1 VRAGDVVADR
11 FVIEALAGSG
21 GMADVYRARDRTT
34 EDLVA
39 LKLLRA
45 TGPEDLARL
54 AREAQALSRLTHPGI
69 VRYVA
74 HGTAAGE
81 PFVAMEWIEGDTLS
95 KALRK
100 GPLSVAAAL
109 ELGRALGSALGH
121 AHQNGIVHRDVKP
134 GNVVLRDGKLD
145 DPILLDF
152 GVARTGLAVG
162 LTQVGTVIGTPRY
175 MAPEQARGG
184 TIVDARAD
192 VFALGAL
199 LFKCMTGRAPF
210 DGEDAIAVLAHLLFD
225 EAPDVC
231 ALIPNVPRAVG
242 DVLAKMLAK
251 EPEGRYSDCGAV
263 VRALELL
270 DASEIPVS
278 VAMPAPSGLTLRER
292 RLLSLMVLT
301 GKVNVEAAKAVA
313 NDFGGRAE
321 RLANGSVV
329 VVVSGRENASELAR
343 VSARCALELRHAMP
357 DAPIVLATGRGED
370 VAEDATQTSGD
381 STGSSS
387 RYSGVFERAAGLLR
401 REPKEILKD
410 LPAGP
415 LPIMIDDTTAG
426 LLGADFEIARGKGE
440 NPHSLRGRAKMR
452 GQYTLLGKPTPFV
465 GRARELSSLLA
476 TWADVCD
483 SGVARAVL
491 VSGDAGLGKSRLL
504 HEALAALSTPQ
515 QQAPALLLRAKA
527 DATTAG
533 SPFAA
538 LGAAL
543 RREMG
548 IEERDDPRERWNK
561 LAARVGTVVAEGET
575 HVADFVAEIAG
586 LRVADPTEQVAAAR
600 RDPRLMGDRIRRAWA
615 AWIRGECARGPVM
628 IVLEDFQWGDLPTV
642 KLFEDML
649 LDCAEEP
656 IFVLALARP
665 DIDQAFPNLWS
676 RVVSRVP
683 LVGLSKK
690 AATTFVKTMLATASA
705 ETVERIVTLASG
717 NALYLEEL
725 VRSAAEGHADAPESL
740 LAMLSS
746 QVESLP
752 DAERRVLRAASI
764 FGNTFWT
771 DGVCVLL
778 GGDLEPNE
786 RVRNETQSK
795 LDALAQKEMVA
806 SRDGS
811 RLASQREL
819 AFKSALVRDVT
830 YAMLTEDDKRLGH
843 ALAADWLERSGET
856 DPFVLAE
863 HAARAGRT
871 ERAAAEYGR
880 AAQIAFDACDYAMAI
895 DRVARAE
902 ACGASGQTLAE
913 LLVLASEAHR
923 WLGRTTECRVIA
935 SRAMDL
941 AKPSTSAY
949 YKALRMHAY
958 AASFGGALAEL
969 DRAGKAL
976 LGSEPPPEALADW
989 VRAMAHLA
997 NSYITAG
1004 QVQNNELI
1012 ISRLERVPIERLEND
1027 REMMDILRRAIGMRA
1042 YGRGDYSKMATLL
1055 KESAEARRE
1064 IGDMREVV
1072 IQISNV
1078 GFALMFLGRMDDA
1091 LAEFEEARKGAVQMK
1106 LATLELNAIQ
1116 NSAFIHLCLGD
1127 YDKALAGSREALSRA
1142 KVEAPRSIALAHL
1155 CIARCLLACGADGAE
1170 PEARFGVDHAPTSV
1184 VRMYAYA
1191 VLADTLLAAGK
1202 ITEAR
1207 AASNES
1213 IALLRTIGSLAVGD
1227 IFSFIVRA
1235 EVLEKDGDPD
1245 GALEAIREGQ
1255 ALWDTRRA
1263 FLKTDEAR
1271 ELYDTKSPDAARLR
1285 ESYARL
1291 V

>member
-1 VRAGDVVADR
+1 VRAGEVVADR

-95 KALRK
+95 KKLRQ
-100 GPLSVAAAL
+100 GPLTIAATL
-109 ELGRALGSALGH
+109 ELGRALASALGH
-121 AHQNGIVHRDVKP
+121 AHQNGIIHRDVKP
-134 GNVVLRDGKLD
+134 GNVVLREGKIE

-199 LFKCMTGRAPF
+199 LFRCMTGRAPF

-225 EAPDVC
+225 DAPDLC
-231 ALIPNVPRAVG
+231 ALIPNAPRAVG

-251 EPEGRYSDCGAV
+251 EPDGRYSDCGAV
-263 VRALELL
+263 ARTLEML
-270 DASEIPVS
+270 DMSDIPVT
-278 VAMPAPSGLTLRER
+278 VALPAPSGLTLRER

-301 GKVNVEAAKAVA
+301 GKVNVDAAKSVA

-401 REPKEILKD
+401 QEPKDLLKEA
-410 LPAGP
+410 PGP

-426 LLGADFEIARGKGE
+426 LLGTDFEIARGKGAT
-440 NPHSLRGRAKMR
+440 PHALRGRAKMR

-504 HEALAALSTPQ
+504 HEALAALATPQ
-515 QQAPALLLRAKA
+515 QQAPGLLLRAKA

-538 LGAAL
+538 IGAAI

-548 IEERDDPRERWNK
+548 IEERDEQRERWNK

-575 HVADFVAEIAG
+575 HVAEFVAEIAG

-600 RDPRLMGDRIRRAWA
+600 RDPRLMGDRIRRAWS
-615 AWIRGECARGPVM
+615 AWMRGECARGPAM

-683 LVGLSKK
+683 LVALPKK
-690 AATTFVKTMLATASA
+690 AATTFVKTMLETATPEA
-705 ETVERIVTLASG
+705 VDRIVTLASG

-725 VRSAAEGHADAPESL
+725 VRSAAEGRTDAPESL
-740 LAMLSS
+740 LAMLAS

-786 RVRNETQSK
+786 RVRAETQAK
-795 LDALAQKEMVA
+795 LDAIAQKEMISA
-806 SRDGS
+806 RDGS

-830 YAMLTEDDKRLGH
+830 YAMLTEDDKKLGH
-843 ALAADWLERSGET
+843 ALAADWLARMGET
-856 DPFVLAE
+856 DPFVLGE
-863 HAARAGRT
+863 HHARAGRT
-871 ERAAAEYGR
+871 DRAAAEYGR

-902 ACGASGQTLAE
+902 ACGTTGQTLAE

-923 WLGRTTECRVIA
+923 WLGQTTECRVTA
-935 SRAMDL
+935 GRAMDL
-941 AKPSTSAY
+941 AAPHTSTSYRAI
-949 YKALRMHAY
+949 RMHAY
-958 AASFGGALAEL
+958 AASFGGALSEL
-969 DRAGKAL
+969 ERAGKAL
-976 LGSEPPPEALADW
+976 LGTEPPQEALADW

-1012 ISRLERVPIERLEND
+1012 ISKLERVPVERLNND
-1027 REMMDILRRAIGMRA
+1027 KEIIDILRRAIGMRA
-1042 YGRGDYSKMATLL
+1042 YGRGDFTKMAALL
-1055 KESAEARRE
+1055 QESVEARRE
-1064 IGDMREVV
+1064 LGDLREMV

-1078 GFALMFLGRMDDA
+1078 GFALMFLGRMEDA
-1091 LAEFEEARKGAVQMK
+1091 LAAFEEARIGAIKMK
-1106 LATLELNAIQ
+1106 LATLELNATQ
-1116 NSAFIHLCLGD
+1116 NSAFIHMCQGL
-1127 YDKALAGSREALSRA
+1127 YEKALAGSREGLARG

-1155 CIARCLLACGADGAE
+1155 CIARCLLARGEDGAVE
-1170 PEARFGVDHAPTSV
+1170 EARFGVDHAPTSV
-1184 VRMYAYA
+1184 VRMYSYA
-1191 VLADTLLAAGK
+1191 VLADALSAAGK
-1202 ITEAR
+1202 IAEAR
-1207 AASNES
+1207 TASNES
-1213 IALLRTIGSLAVGD
+1213 IAILRTIASLAVGD
-1227 IFSFIVRA
+1227 IYSFIVRA

-1245 GALEAIREGQ
+1245 GALEAIREGK
-1255 ALWDTRRA
+1255 ALWDRRRA

-1271 ELYDTKSPDAARLR
+1271 ALYDTASPDASRLMSVY
-1285 ESYARL
+1285 ERL